1 MADSNYVDLVLCH
14 FDDDGSEGV
23 FYAPGYTWLLAGDVV
38 VVESKEG
45 WTKSAT
51 VVATLT
57 VSKKDDRTINFIT
70 RAIGG
75 IPVLGKIK
83 SKLSYIELNYDVKEG
98 ENEETTV

>member
-1 MADSNYVDLVLCH
+1 MDSNYTDLVLCH

-38 VVESKEG
+38 VVESREG

-51 VVATLT
+51 EVATLT

-83 SKLSYIELNYDVKEG
+83 SKLSYIDLNYDTKEDFD
-98 ENEETTV
+98 EKETL